1 MSAEL
6 TQHILTQIA
15 FKRLSGKAM
24 TSGKFSL
31 PDETLGSTVQSSAT
45 TIFGESV
52 PNNPVSQSARLFEIQ
67 SGSDTS
73 PGTVQL
79 VEFDLVRV
87 ADTNYANSS
96 GVEVDTGS
104 GNWSGIST
112 LTIAPRQGFGA
123 ALGIHSS
130 TNTYHAYTIK
140 LPSNYESGSTAAGF
154 ATNASTA
161 KILGTDAPFENGFM
175 STASVQMQVVPE
187 YLSTITGTTNAY
199 IPRVINTN
207 GDVLSTTDAIDY
219 YFDGMAGVLFVQ
231 DPSVANNANPESQPS
246 NDAQPGKVRAF
257 LYVGKYQSEVG
268 GDSVDLH
275 FSASEGT
282 GFSFGNTATAS
293 FTSGSGEGLTVT
305 AGATNN
311 IEFALVDVVSGSAG
325 LIHISASAN
334 NGADLGAQETASFI
348 SGDAGLTVRRN
359 SITNGQEIVIGTSND
374 DVHFANITGSNLM
387 IEGTASISYFET
399 LYETSSIIYTSGST
413 KFGDTMDDQHDFTGS
428 VFFSSSEFGWDTP
441 SGSLLQV
448 PLVYDPVTQLIHTG
462 SAYALDADGMSQ
474 FQVSGSLNG
483 FDVTNN
489 DTITFTTSS
498 GTGLTITADV
508 VSGSDTLTFDLVNV
522 VSSSDQIATEISGA
536 QNWSWQMLSFNGDTE
551 ATTTVGSTGTAS
563 IKEGYGIDL
572 VQQGGGSPIYNIN
585 ITDAISSSI
594 SDLEL
599 SASAG
604 IAVSSSGGTTSLTGG
619 DTASFIGGTGITI
632 TNADGTL
639 TIDSDTGELSSP
651 LYIRTGSA
659 TTGSSID
666 YGGTASFAASGTG
679 LAVDESLSTI
689 TYTITP
695 DDVLNGATDT
705 ATFNFTSSVAVSSS
719 YALSSSYAV
728 TASYISGAIDGGAS
742 TVQITE
748 ETNSTTVFGIPFTNI
763 AQGDL
768 DTDGDINEDVILQ
781 GKNSISFLPNR
792 NVLFVGDAASGTY
805 NGQAPGSLGTK
816 GVSTFSLL
824 TDSINFGTTAGNSTA
839 PTTINVGGTSGTV
852 FFKGSASIDG
862 DLIVKGSTTSIN
874 TTNLNVEDQFIL
886 LASRS
891 AAANLDGGIIVQTNV
906 DGSDLALGTALFYDD
921 SESRWGLTKADDTA
935 FDATYATPRQYVVS
949 VSSSNS
955 EPPTVPTDFGGSA
968 ASRYG
973 MMYIDT
979 DNTAGDGNTIWIYAE

>member
-207 GDVLSTTDAIDY
+207 GNVLSTTDAIDY

-246 NDAQPGKVRAF
+246 DDAQPGKVRAF

-305 AGATNN
+305 AGSTNN
-311 IEFALVDVVSGSAG
+311 IEFALVNVVSSSDGT
-325 LIHISASAN
+325 LFNVSASTATAN
-334 NGADLGAQETASFI
+334 FNVTQGATASFI
-348 SGDAGLTVRRN
+348 DGGAGLTVET
-359 SITNGQEIVIGTSND
+359 IATNKVQIGKTTDNFH
-374 DVHFANITGSNLM
+374 VNNITGSNLM

-508 VSGSDTLTFDLVNV
+508 VSGSDTLTFGLVNV
-522 VSSSDQIATEISGA
+522 VSSSDQIADEISGSM
-536 QNWSWQMLSFNGDTE
+536 QWHFRGVNSGG
-551 ATTTVGSTGTAS
+551 ATINAGAIGSLQTAS
-563 IKEGYGIDL
+563 LTSGVGIDIT
-572 VQQGGGSPIYNIN
+572 GPSPRTLKVSLNP
-585 ITDAISSSI
+585 TTAP
-594 SDLEL
+594 
-599 SASAG
+599 G
-604 IAVSSSGGTTSLTGG
+604 IALSSSGTDINGGVTSIGLTE
-619 DTASFIGGTGITI
+619 TASFVGGTGITI
-632 TNADGTL
+632 TNASGTL

-666 YGGTASFAASGTG
+666 YGGTASFAVSGEG

-695 DDVLNGATDT
+695 DDVLDGATDT
-705 ATFNFTSSVAVSSS
+705 ATFNFTSSVAVVAISSS
-719 YALSSSYAV
+719 YAISASYAV
-728 TASYISGAIDGGAS
+728 SASYISGAIDGGAS

-748 ETNSTTVFGIPFTNI
+748 ENNDTTRLGVVFSNL
-763 AQGDL
+763 AAADL
-768 DTDGDINEDVILQ
+768 DTNGEINEDVILK
-781 GKNSISFLPNR
+781 GDHGVAFSPGR
-792 NVLFVGDAASGTY
+792 NTFFVGDASTTGYLAENPTGI
-805 NGQAPGSLGTK
+805 
-816 GVSTFSLL
+816 GVGANDTFNFL
-824 TDSINFGTTAGNSTA
+824 TDGVTMFADSTTVA
-839 PTTINVGGTSGTV
+839 PLEINVGGVAGTV
-852 FFKGSASIDG
+852 VFKGSASIDG

-891 AAANLDGGIIVQTNV
+891 AAANLDGGIIVQTGE
-906 DGSDLALGTALFYDD
+906 DGDSTAIGTALFYDD

-935 FDATYATPRQYVVS
+935 FDATDATPRQYVVS
-949 VSSSNS
+949 VSSSAGT
-955 EPPTVPTDFGGSA
+955 PPSTPSDFGGSA

-973 MMYIDT
+973 MMYVDT
-979 DNTAGDGNTIWIYAE
+979 SDSAGDGNTIWIYGE

>member
-199 IPRVINTN
+199 IPRVVNTN

-246 NDAQPGKVRAF
+246 DDAQPGKVRAF

-334 NGADLGAQETASFI
+334 NGEDLGAQETASFI

-522 VSSSDQIATEISGA
+522 VSSSDQIADEISGSMQWA
-536 QNWSWQMLSFNGDTE
+536 WQQIDSDGSIGGI
-551 ATTTVGSTGTAS
+551 ATIGSLDTAS
-563 IKEGYGIDL
+563 IKEGNGIQL
-572 VQQGGGSPIYNIN
+572 APLGAGSPIYTVA
-585 ITDAISSSI
+585 ITPSFSESVQNMADEG
-594 SDLEL
+594 LYV
-599 SASAG
+599 SASN
-604 IAVSSSGGTTSLTGG
+604 GGTSIGLPG
-619 DTASFIGGTGITI
+619 TASFIGGTGITVTNSGGAI
-632 TNADGTL
+632 TIGG
-639 TIDSDTGELSSP
+639 DSP
-651 LYIRTGSA
+651 FYIRTGSA
-659 TTGSSID
+659 ATGSSIE
-666 YGGTASFAASGTG
+666 YGGTASFSASGEG
-679 LAVDESLSTI
+679 LTVDESLSTI

-748 ETNSTTVFGIPFTNI
+748 DTNTTTRLGVVFSSL
-763 AQGDL
+763 AAADL
-768 DTDGDINEDVILQ
+768 DTNDEINEDVTLK
-781 GKNSISFLPNR
+781 GDHGVAFAPGR
-792 NVLFVGDAASGTY
+792 NTFFVGDASTTTY
-805 NGQAPGSLGTK
+805 LAENPTGI
-816 GVSTFSLL
+816 GVGANTTFNFL
-824 TDSINFGTTAGNSTA
+824 TDNNSMFADSTTVA
-839 PTTINVGGTSGTV
+839 PLELNVGGAAGTV

-891 AAANLDGGIIVQTNV
+891 AASNLDGGIIVQTNV

-921 SESRWGLTKADDTA
+921 SESRWGLTKADDTL
-935 FDATYATPRQYVVS
+935 FNATSATPRQYVVS

>member
-199 IPRVINTN
+199 IPRVVNTN

-359 SITNGQEIVIGTSND
+359 SITNGQEILIGTSND

-489 DTITFTTSS
+489 DTITFTTAS
-498 GTGLTITADV
+498 GTGLTITADI
-508 VSGSDTLTFDLVNV
+508 VSGSDTLTFGLVNV
-522 VSSSDQIATEISGA
+522 VSSSDQIAEEISGSM
-536 QNWSWQMLSFNGDTE
+536 QWHFRGVNSGG
-551 ATTTVGSTGTAS
+551 ATINAGAIGSLQTAS
-563 IKEGYGIDL
+563 LTSGVGID
-572 VQQGGGSPIYNIN
+572 
-585 ITDAISSSI
+585 ITGPTARTLKVS
-594 SDLEL
+594 LNPTT
-599 SASAG
+599 APG
-604 IAVSSSGGTTSLTGG
+604 IALSSSGTDINGGITSIGLTE
-619 DTASFIGGTGITI
+619 TASFVGGTGITI
-632 TNADGTL
+632 TNASGTL

-705 ATFNFTSSVAVSSS
+705 ATFNFTASHAAEAVS
-719 YALSSSYAV
+719 
-728 TASYISGAIDGGAS
+728 
-742 TVQITE
+742 
-748 ETNSTTVFGIPFTNI
+748 
-763 AQGDL
+763 
-768 DTDGDINEDVILQ
+768 
-781 GKNSISFLPNR
+781 
-792 NVLFVGDAASGTY
+792 
-805 NGQAPGSLGTK
+805 
-816 GVSTFSLL
+816 
-824 TDSINFGTTAGNSTA
+824 
-839 PTTINVGGTSGTV
+839 
-852 FFKGSASIDG
+852 
-862 DLIVKGSTTSIN
+862 
-874 TTNLNVEDQFIL
+874 
-886 LASRS
+886 
-891 AAANLDGGIIVQTNV
+891 
-906 DGSDLALGTALFYDD
+906 
-921 SESRWGLTKADDTA
+921 
-935 FDATYATPRQYVVS
+935 
-949 VSSSNS
+949 
-955 EPPTVPTDFGGSA
+955 
-968 ASRYG
+968 
-973 MMYIDT
+973 
-979 DNTAGDGNTIWIYAE
+979 

>member
-161 KILGTDAPFENGFM
+161 KVLGTDAPFENGFM

-207 GDVLSTTDAIDY
+207 GNVLSTTDAIDY

-305 AGATNN
+305 AGSTNN
-311 IEFALVDVVSGSAG
+311 IEFALVDVVSGSSG
-325 LIHISASAN
+325 IWHLSASEGGGTSIA
-334 NGADLGAQETASFI
+334 AQETASFI
-348 SGDAGLTVRRN
+348 EGGAGISVKLGGSSPN
-359 SITNGQEIVIGTSND
+359 HLIAIGAND
-374 DVHFANITGSNLM
+374 DNVHFANITGSNLM

-462 SAYALDADGMSQ
+462 STYALDADGMSQ

-489 DTITFTTSS
+489 DTITFTTAS
-498 GTGLTITADV
+498 GTGLTITADI
-508 VSGSDTLTFDLVNV
+508 VSGSDTLTFGLVNV
-522 VSSSDQIATEISGA
+522 VSSSDQIAEEISGSM
-536 QNWSWQMLSFNGDTE
+536 QWHFRGVNSGG
-551 ATTTVGSTGTAS
+551 ATINAGAIGSLQTAS
-563 IKEGYGIDL
+563 LTSGVGID
-572 VQQGGGSPIYNIN
+572 
-585 ITDAISSSI
+585 ITGPTARTLKVS
-594 SDLEL
+594 LNPTT
-599 SASAG
+599 APG
-604 IAVSSSGGTTSLTGG
+604 IALSSSGTDINGGITSIGLTE
-619 DTASFIGGTGITI
+619 TASFVGGTGITI
-632 TNADGTL
+632 TNASGTL

-705 ATFNFTSSVAVSSS
+705 ATFNFTASHAAEAVSSS
-719 YALSSSYAV
+719 YAVSASYAV
-728 TASYISGAIDGGAS
+728 TASYVSGAIEGGAS

-748 ETNSTTVFGIPFTNI
+748 DNNTTTRLGVVFSNL
-763 AQGDL
+763 AAADL
-768 DTDGDINEDVILQ
+768 DTNGEINEDVILK
-781 GKNSISFLPNR
+781 GDHGVAFSPGR
-792 NVLFVGDAASGTY
+792 NTFFVGDASTTGYLAENPTGIGVGANSTF
-805 NGQAPGSLGTK
+805 NFLTD
-816 GVSTFSLL
+816 GVSMFA
-824 TDSINFGTTAGNSTA
+824 DSTTVAPLEINM
-839 PTTINVGGTSGTV
+839 GGAAGTV

-891 AAANLDGGIIVQTNV
+891 AAANLDGGIIVQTGE
-906 DGSDLALGTALFYDD
+906 DGDSTAIGTALFYDD

-935 FDATYATPRQYVVS
+935 FDATDATPRQYVVS
-949 VSSSNS
+949 VSSSDAA
-955 EPPTVPTDFGGSA
+955 PTGNPNDFGGSA

-973 MMYIDT
+973 MMYVDT
-979 DNTAGDGNTIWIYAE
+979 SDSAGDGNTIWIYAE

>member
-199 IPRVINTN
+199 IPRVVNTN

-246 NDAQPGKVRAF
+246 DDAQPGKVRAF

-462 SAYALDADGMSQ
+462 SAYSLDADYMSQ

-498 GTGLTITADV
+498 GTGLTITADI
-508 VSGSDTLTFDLVNV
+508 VSGSDTLTFGLVNV

-536 QNWSWQMLSFNGDTE
+536 MQFNFRG
-551 ATTTVGSTGTAS
+551 V
-563 IKEGYGIDL
+563 
-572 VQQGGGSPIYNIN
+572 
-585 ITDAISSSI
+585 
-594 SDLEL
+594 
-599 SASAG
+599 
-604 IAVSSSGGTTSLTGG
+604 SSGGTLLNNTIGSLETASIQAGTGIEITSPGADTLTVAINSTTAPGIALSSSAGATAGG
-619 DTASFIGGTGITI
+619 VTSIGLTQTASFVGGTGITI
-632 TNADGTL
+632 TNASGTL

-705 ATFNFTSSVAVSSS
+705 ATFNFTASHAAEAVSSS
-719 YALSSSYAV
+719 YAVSASYAV
-728 TASYISGAIDGGAS
+728 TASYVSGAIEGGAS

-748 ETNSTTVFGIPFTNI
+748 DTNTTTRLGVVFSSL
-763 AQGDL
+763 AAADL
-768 DTDGDINEDVILQ
+768 DTNDEINEDVTLK
-781 GKNSISFLPNR
+781 GDHGVAFSPGR
-792 NVLFVGDAASGTY
+792 NTFFVGDASTTGYLAENPTGI
-805 NGQAPGSLGTK
+805 
-816 GVSTFSLL
+816 GVGANTTFNFL
-824 TDSINFGTTAGNSTA
+824 TDGNSMFADSTTVA
-839 PTTINVGGTSGTV
+839 PLELNVGGIAGTV

-862 DLIVKGSTTSIN
+862 DLIVKGSTTSVN

-891 AAANLDGGIIVQTNV
+891 AAANLDGGIIVQTGE
-906 DGSDLALGTALFYDD
+906 DGDSTAIGTALFYDD

-935 FDATYATPRQYVVS
+935 FDATSAVPKQYVVS